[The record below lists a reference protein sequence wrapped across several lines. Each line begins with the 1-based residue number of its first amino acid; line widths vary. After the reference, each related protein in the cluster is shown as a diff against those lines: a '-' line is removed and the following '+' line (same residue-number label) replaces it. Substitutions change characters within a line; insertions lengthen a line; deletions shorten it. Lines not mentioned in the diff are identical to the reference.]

1 MGGSPKAPDNSAQI
15 RAANAQQT
23 ALKKQNTELKA
34 ASEAT
39 ALKNTDKLT
48 GMRRRQAGRAALIT
62 TSETGF
68 TENNALGT

>member
-1 MGGSPKAPDNSAQI
+1 MGSSPKAPDNSASI
-15 RAANAQQT
+15 RAANAQQA
-23 ALKKQNTELKA
+23 ALEKQNAELKA

-48 GMRRRQAGRAALIT
+48 GMRRRQAGRASLIA